1 MSTTDTATPGPLT
14 GFTIGVTAARR
25 REELTALLL
34 RRGARVIEAPTLSVV
49 PLGDDAALRAATER
63 CLAAPLDYVVVTTG
77 VGWRGWTSA
86 AEGWGH
92 GTALLRACRPA
103 AVVTRG
109 PKALGA
115 VRASGLTEVFSPPT
129 EASRE
134 VLTWLLSHDLRGR
147 RVAVQQHGAPMR
159 GFTAAL
165 RERGAEVIE
174 VPVYR
179 WGPPEEPEAVR
190 RLVDATARHDL
201 HALTFTSAPAAVAF
215 LEAAAAAGRREDVL
229 TALRSDVAVVCVGE
243 LCAEPLRTAGV
254 PVHYP
259 ERGRLGPL
267 VRTLTDLLHRPAHLS
282 PGPPGA

>member
-1 MSTTDTATPGPLT
+1 MGTTDTTATRPLT

-25 REELTALLL
+25 REELTALLR

-49 PLGDDAALRAATER
+49 PLGDDTALRDATER
-63 CLAAPLDYVVVTTG
+63 CLAAPLDHVVVTTG
-77 VGWRGWTSA
+77 MGWRGWMSA
-86 AEGWGH
+86 AEGWGL
-92 GTALLRACRPA
+92 GPALLRACRPA
-103 AVVTRG
+103 SVAARG
-109 PKALGA
+109 PKAVGA
-115 VRASGLTEVFSPPT
+115 IRASGLAEAFSPPT
-129 EASRE
+129 EAGRE
-134 VLTWLLSHDLRGR
+134 LLTWLLSHDLRGR
-147 RVAVQQHGAPMR
+147 RIAVQQHGAPMR

-174 VPVYR
+174 VRVYR
-179 WGPPEEPEAVR
+179 WGPPADPEAVR
-190 RLVDATARHDL
+190 RLVDATARHDV

-254 PVHYP
+254 LAHYP

-267 VRTLTDLLHRPAHLS
+267 VRTLTDLLA
-282 PGPPGA
+282 PGAPGL